1 MTGGHREA
9 PDLAT
14 YALGGLSDTEAAEVD
29 EHVSDCAT
37 CQEELTDLRQVAD
50 RLGEIP
56 PEFFLEGPPDGGD
69 LLVQRAVSRVRA
81 ERRGAVTRRRVLTAA
96 VAAVAAVL
104 LIGAGAVA
112 GRQSAP
118 APTASAATSTPV
130 PGTRTASA
138 TDASTG
144 AGLSVDVVP
153 AAGWVR
159 VSARVTGVPS
169 GQRCRLVVVGAAG
182 QRETAGSWLV
192 SAQAERN
199 GSSLSGFALVAPA
212 QVSAVVVENFAG
224 RQFVSA
230 AVT

>member
-1 MTGGHREA
+1 MTGHREA

-14 YALGGLSDTEAAEVD
+14 YALGGLSDTETAEVD
-29 EHVSDCAT
+29 EHLTDCAA
-37 CQEELTDLRQVAD
+37 CQDELAELRKVAD

-118 APTASAATSTPV
+118 APTASGATSTPV

-138 TDASTG
+138 TDPRTG

-159 VSARVTGVPS
+159 LSARVTGIPS

-192 SAQAERN
+192 SAQGARS
-199 GSSLSGFALVAPA
+199 GSSLSGFALVDPA

-230 AVT
+230 PVT